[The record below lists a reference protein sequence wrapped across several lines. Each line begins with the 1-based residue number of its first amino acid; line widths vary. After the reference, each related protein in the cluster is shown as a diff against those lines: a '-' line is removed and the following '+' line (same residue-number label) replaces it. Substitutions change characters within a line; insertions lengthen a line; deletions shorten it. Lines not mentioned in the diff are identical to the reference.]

1 MCPFDGSATSYNAP
15 VDSPDRPLRILHL
28 TAHSEPGG
36 LSRYICDLSLAMHRA
51 GHDVRVAGNRGSGH
65 RMFEGAPFRFIELPL
80 DQGPL
85 QMWRAARALRREL
98 AQHPVDVI
106 HSHYRRTNWIGRRL
120 QNDRRPPLLYT
131 LHLSDMPITWRAWLS
146 NDYGDHVHVPAA
158 EGRRWAV
165 QRAGV
170 DPARIS
176 LIPHGIQVER
186 FPVADAVAR
195 VAARRQ
201 FGLGDGDRV
210 AAYVGR
216 LDLPKNED
224 WLLDVAERSRES
236 IPNLKV
242 LVAGAGP
249 HEADFRRA
257 IAQRG
262 LETRVI
268 ALGELDDPLSV
279 YQAADALLLPSQ
291 REGFSLATAEAMS
304 VGVPVC
310 RTRTAGGAELI
321 VENVTGCTTAIEREA
336 FVAGA
341 IEFLRDGEALA
352 RMSPAAAAHIRQHF
366 TFERQLQ
373 QTIELYRRLAGI
385 AEPATAL
392 SSPVRPAVPA
402 EASRA

>member
-1 MCPFDGSATSYNAP
+1 
-15 VDSPDRPLRILHL
+15 
-28 TAHSEPGG
+28 
-36 LSRYICDLSLAMHRA
+36 LSRYIFDFSLAMHRA

-65 RMFEGAPFRFIELPL
+65 RMFEGAPFPYLELPL
-80 DQGPL
+80 DRGPL

-98 AQHPVDVI
+98 AQHPADVI

-120 QNDRRPPLLYT
+120 QDHRRPPLLYT

-158 EGRRWAV
+158 QGRRWAME
-165 QRAGV
+165 RADV

-176 LIPHGIQVER
+176 LIPHGIQAEQ
-186 FPVADAVAR
+186 FPLADAAAR
-195 VAARRQ
+195 AAARRQ
-201 FGLGDGDRV
+201 LGLGEGDRV

-216 LDLPKNED
+216 LDVPKNED
-224 WLLDVAERSRES
+224 WLLDVADRSHEL

-249 HEADFRRA
+249 HEAEFRRA
-257 IAQRG
+257 IVQRQ
-262 LETRVI
+262 LEARVI
-268 ALGELDDPLSV
+268 ALGERDDPLSV

-304 VGVPVC
+304 AGVPVC
-310 RTRTAGGAELI
+310 RTRTAGAAELI
-321 VENVTGCTTAIEREA
+321 VENVTGRTTAIEREA
-336 FVAGA
+336 FIAGA

-352 RMSPAAAAHIRQHF
+352 RMSPAAAAHIRAHF

-385 AEPATAL
+385 AEPASAPP
-392 SSPVRPAVPA
+392 SSARPAVPA